1 VLIVAQIALT
11 AALLVG
17 VGLLLRSSQRLLA
30 EDVGFNRNQLAI
42 SAIADLPH
50 VEGGASAEPRP
61 TRLRSPPRASSSS
74 ACGALPGVSAVG
86 LGSLA
91 PFGWSMSVSNF
102 ALPGQE
108 DTDPSTQPVANRAFV
123 NADYFAALGTT
134 FMRGRAFTAEEVH
147 AGAAVAVVDAKFA
160 QQVFGDRDALGQKFM
175 MGVDDKSPMRALTIV
190 GIVPTQKLHS
200 LNEKAERPTAYQ
212 PEEMPLNGMLLVRV
226 QSDPAA
232 LAAPVKDIFHALA
245 PRAKLRDVVP
255 MTERIADTLRD
266 AVRLNALL
274 ELLGAMSLALA
285 RLASTRC
292 WPIRCACARTNSAC
306 AWRSARRVRA
316 C

>member
-1 VLIVAQIALT
+1 
-11 AALLVG
+11 
-17 VGLLLRSSQRLLA
+17 
-30 EDVGFNRNQLAI
+30 
-42 SAIADLPH
+42 
-50 VEGGASAEPRP
+50 
-61 TRLRSPPRASSSS
+61 
-74 ACGALPGVSAVG
+74 
-86 LGSLA
+86 
-91 PFGWSMSVSNF
+91 MSVSNF
-102 ALPGQE
+102 SLPGQE
-108 DTDPSTQPVANRAFV
+108 DTDPSTQPVANRAFI
-123 NADYFAALGTT
+123 NADYFTALGTT
-134 FMRGRAFTAEEVH
+134 FVRGRAFTAEEVH
-147 AGAAVAVVDAKFA
+147 ARAAVAVVDAKFA

-232 LAAPVKDIFHALA
+232 LAAPVKEIFHGLA

-285 RLASTRC
+285 AVGLYAVLAYSVRM
-292 WPIRCACARTNSAC
+292 RTNEFGVRMALGASRSGVLQNVLLQGVRLIAAGLLLALPLAYLLATLLGTRLYRIGAFDAVTLTAVASLLGAVALLAC
-306 AWRSARRVRA
+306 WLPARRAASVSPIEALRYE
-316 C
+316 